1 MNTNDRGLFYAFPNR
16 DCSTL
21 NTNDGGFFR
30 LDDDCDH
37 AGEVHKWENDFEK
50 PNDKFIEMIEDVV
63 DKVMLLDEPAAQV
76 D

>member
-1 MNTNDRGLFYAFPNR
+1 MSTNNRHGLFR
-16 DCSTL
+16 S
-21 NTNDGGFFR
+21 NDDG
-30 LDDDCDH
+30 CVY

>member
-1 MNTNDRGLFYAFPNR
+1 MHKRPLISLGTWAVALKK
-16 DCSTL
+16 CV
-21 NTNDGGFFR
+21 
-30 LDDDCDH
+30 H

-50 PNDKFIEMIEDVV
+50 PNDKFVEMIEDVV